1 MPAPRILTVTAAH
14 LHTRITPEAQA
25 VVRIKLKPLRRFADN
40 IRHRPRPDRTAPHD
54 FTGLIPVEHGIAH
67 LTDDAGQIQIVEHVA
82 DETEDP
88 GRSVTALQ
96 STLQ

>member
-14 LHTRITPEAQA
+14 PPHTRITRPKAQA

-67 LTDDAGQIQIVEHVA
+67 FTDDAGQIQIVEHVA

-88 GRSVTALQ
+88 AEA
-96 STLQ
+96 